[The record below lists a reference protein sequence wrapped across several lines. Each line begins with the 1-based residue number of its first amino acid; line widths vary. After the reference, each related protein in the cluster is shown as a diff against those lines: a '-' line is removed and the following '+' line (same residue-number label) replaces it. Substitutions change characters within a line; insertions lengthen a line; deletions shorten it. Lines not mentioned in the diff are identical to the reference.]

1 MKFSIDRDVMVE
13 PLQLMMGVVDRRQ
26 TVPVL
31 SHILLEVADQELV
44 MTGSDQELEIT
55 AQIPLVGS
63 LGFGEITVSARK
75 IFDICR
81 NLSPLAVLQ
90 VEELEHAIQIQS
102 GRFHCQLKGLP
113 AHDFPRVDLGE
124 PEFSMALDASCLWG
138 LIKRVDFAMA
148 HHDVRYF
155 FNGLLLE
162 VMQGKLRVVATN
174 GQRLAVAE
182 TATDHQETVTLQAI
196 LPRKAVAELLRVLK
210 GEGEACLKL
219 TRQHLSVERNQVRLT
234 TKLIDADYPDY
245 HRAIPTGGDKRLTV
259 ERQLLKNA
267 LMRISVLS
275 NELYR
280 NVRLQLAPG
289 QLKLSTN
296 NPMQEEAEEV
306 LAVNYDGDSLEIGFN
321 IGYLI
326 NVLNAINGDQ
336 IEMVL
341 SDSAGAVLFTD
352 PSDDSA
358 RYVIGPMVH

>member
-1 MKFSIDRDVMVE
+1 MKFSIDREVMAE

-31 SHILLEVADQELV
+31 SHILLEVVNQDLV
-44 MTGSDQELEIT
+44 MTGSDQELEVT
-55 AQIPLVGS
+55 AQMPLS
-63 LGFGEITVSARK
+63 DALEAGEITVSARK
-75 IFDICR
+75 LFDICR
-81 NLSPLAVLQ
+81 NISPLAVLQ

-124 PEFSMALDASCLWG
+124 PEFSMALDASRLWA
-138 LIKRVDFAMA
+138 LITRVDFAMA
-148 HHDVRYF
+148 HQDVRYF

-162 VMQGKLRVVATN
+162 VTQGKLRVVATN

-182 TATDHQETVTLQAI
+182 ITTDNQEPVTRQAI

-210 GEGEACLKL
+210 GEGEARLKL

-234 TKLIDADYPDY
+234 TKLIDAVYPDY
-245 HRAIPTGGDKRLTV
+245 NRAIPTGGDKGLLVDRR
-259 ERQLLKNA
+259 ELKNA

-280 NVRLQLAPG
+280 NVRLQLGSG
-289 QLKLSTN
+289 QLQLSTN

-306 LAVNYDGDSLEIGFN
+306 LAVDYDGGQLEIGFN
-321 IGYLI
+321 VGYLI
-326 NVLNAINGDQ
+326 DVLNAISGDQ
-336 IEMVL
+336 IQMVL
-341 SDSAGAVLFTD
+341 SDSASAVLFTD
-352 PSDDSA
+352 PSDESA
-358 RYVIGPMVH
+358 RYVISPMVL

>member
-1 MKFSIDRDVMVE
+1 MKFSIDREVMAE
-13 PLQLMMGVVDRRQ
+13 PLQLLMGVVDRRQ

-31 SHILLEVADQELV
+31 SHILLEVVDQDLV

-55 AQIPLVGS
+55 AQICLSYS
-63 LGFGEITVSARK
+63 LEPGEITAPARK
-75 IFDICR
+75 MFDICR

-90 VEELEHAIQIQS
+90 VEELGHGVQIQS

-124 PEFSMALDASCLWG
+124 PEFSMELDASRLWE
-138 LIKRVDFAMA
+138 LITRVDFAMA
-148 HHDVRYF
+148 HQDVRYF

-162 VMQGKLRVVATN
+162 VKPGKLTVVATN

-182 TATDHQETVTLQAI
+182 TATDNQETVTLQAI
-196 LPRKAVAELLRVLK
+196 LPRKAVVELLRVLK
-210 GEGEACLKL
+210 GEGKARLKL

-245 HRAIPTGGDKRLTV
+245 HRAIPVGGDKKLTV
-259 ERQLLKNA
+259 DRRLLKNA

-289 QLKLSTN
+289 QLQLSTH

-306 LAVNYDGDSLEIGFN
+306 LVVDYDGDQLEVGFN
-321 IGYLI
+321 IGYLVD
-326 NVLNAINGDQ
+326 VLSAIKGDRVQ
-336 IEMVL
+336 MVL
-341 SDSAGAVLFTD
+341 LDSASAVLFTD
-352 PSDDSA
+352 PSDKSA
-358 RYVIGPMVH
+358 RYVISPMIL